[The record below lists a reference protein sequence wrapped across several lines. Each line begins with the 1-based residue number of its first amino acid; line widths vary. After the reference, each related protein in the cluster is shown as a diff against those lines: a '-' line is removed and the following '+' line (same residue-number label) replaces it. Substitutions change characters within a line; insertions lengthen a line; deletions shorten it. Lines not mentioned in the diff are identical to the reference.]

1 MDTLRKRIILDRLLN
16 VFLKRPDNLPPP
28 VMNVLR
34 LGTLQLFFYD
44 SVPDYAAVKTSVDLI
59 KERRLKDLVNAVL
72 RRIAG
77 QKEELGKI
85 LEQIGTTYPAWLSD
99 HWREIE
105 GFIPP
110 EDLMEYYQTQR
121 QHAYLFDEERLEGFK
136 HRGMTF
142 AKSSLSEAV
151 YLLNDPGRNL
161 RSARVDEMLL
171 LLKGHFEI
179 PIVKFDGCL
188 SGLENRPWLLH
199 TTSRNSAERSGK
211 KAAEVFLRSAESVR
225 EGIYYTDS
233 MTYYETIKA
242 VASQLFE
249 ETGEALHFL
258 TEKGFE
264 FVRGKKG
271 IWVIPGVAPKPAY
284 LFSFKRAE

>member
-1 MDTLRKRIILDRLLN
+1 
-16 VFLKRPDNLPPP
+16 
-28 VMNVLR
+28 
-34 LGTLQLFFYD
+34 
-44 SVPDYAAVKTSVDLI
+44 
-59 KERRLKDLVNAVL
+59 
-72 RRIAG
+72 
-77 QKEELGKI
+77 
-85 LEQIGTTYPAWLSD
+85 
-99 HWREIE
+99 
-105 GFIPP
+105 
-110 EDLMEYYQTQR
+110 MEYYQTQR
-121 QHAYLFDEERLEGFK
+121 QHAYLFDEERLEVFK
-136 HRGMTF
+136 QRGMTF

-179 PIVKFDGCL
+179 PIIKFDGCL
-188 SGLENRPWLLH
+188 SRLENRPWLLH
-199 TTSRNSAERSGK
+199 TTSRNSAQRSGK
-211 KAAEVFLRSAESVR
+211 RAAEVFLRSAESVR

-249 ETGEALHFL
+249 ETDEALHFL

-271 IWVIPGVAPKPAY
+271 LWVIPGVAPKPAY
-284 LFSFKRAE
+284 LLSFKRAE